1 MTINSREK
9 TDKCSTR
16 EVQMTQPTMS
26 RSIHSTGHVLYW
38 HAERQLMVCQK
49 AHFSHSFL
57 SSFDLRPSSINDTS
71 LPFSMWITILSISL
85 ATILITPM
93 SSFAWI
99 IVLTSYLPYLFSQ
112 QLMNPV
118 YPPQSYQA
126 YLSKMKPSLSPFF
139 KPFLNSFLFFFFFN
153 KSVASSNSNLVLYS
167 QTEAGT
173 FLF

>member
-1 MTINSREK
+1 
-9 TDKCSTR
+9 
-16 EVQMTQPTMS
+16 MTQPTMS

-71 LPFSMWITILSISL
+71 LPFSLWITILSISL
-85 ATILITPM
+85 ATVLITPM

-139 KPFLNSFLFFFFFN
+139 KPFLNSFLFFFFLTKALPAATATLCFT
-153 KSVASSNSNLVLYS
+153 ARQRQGLFFFSS
-167 QTEAGT
+167 
-173 FLF
+173 LFCTGV

>member
-16 EVQMTQPTMS
+16 EVQMTQPIMS
-26 RSIHSTGHVLYW
+26 RYIHSTGHVLYW
-38 HAERQLMVCQK
+38 YAERQLMVCQK

-57 SSFDLRPSSINDTS
+57 SSFNLWPSSINDTS
-71 LPFSMWITILSISL
+71 LSFSMWITFLSISL
-85 ATILITPM
+85 ATILITPI

-99 IVLTSYLPYLFSQ
+99 IVLTSYLPYFFSQ

-126 YLSKMKPSLSPFF
+126 YLSKMKLSLSTL
-139 KPFLNSFLFFFFFN
+139 FLNIFWILFFFFN
-153 KSVASSNSNLVLYS
+153 KSVASSNSNLVLYN